1 MTAPDSSILFYHFLY
16 PYFITN
22 IDTSVPYLIIAE
34 VCYPILIM

>member
-1 MTAPDSSILFYHFLY
+1 MTAPDIHSHLSFLY

-34 VCYPILIM
+34 ICYPILIV